1 LRAFEYRKVNI
12 IEKDLSNAIYK
23 LRVKSDLDF
32 ISKNLTSN
40 TISEEEREFLKNVQS
55 RYDKEKN

>member
-40 TISEEEREFLKNVQS
+40 TISEEERDFLKNVQS